1 MRSIN
6 LSTDKGDMVLEVTDA
21 LEVHVAKRNG
31 IPSNA
36 VTDAM
41 IISFF
46 REASNVAF
54 QKAAAEYLEADG
66 KNT

>member
-6 LSTDKGDMVLEVTDA
+6 FSTDKGDIILEVTDA
-21 LEVHVAKRNG
+21 LEERVAKRNG
-31 IPSNA
+31 LPANA

-41 IISFF
+41 IIGFF

-54 QKAAAEYLEADG
+54 QKATAEYLESDG